1 MTKRIL
7 SLLVL
12 VLATAPA
19 LAVGGA
25 ALDPSQTLY
34 NARQLGMGGVAIGF
48 SDDANGVLS
57 NPSGLTN
64 LEFPQLTGSSR
75 KLVLDEVRYTL
86 FGWAIPTEWG
96 TFGLAYTGLN
106 TGGSLP
112 TMLDPASQ
120 RIIIDASQES
130 ISYDNNVLALSYAR
144 NFKLAQLPNA
154 LAVGGNLKFFNQTLS
169 GSLYS
174 KASTIGLDLA
184 ASYQP
189 LTWLSVGANLQDLL
203 EGNLAWN
210 GGASDKLGGFY
221 KLGCKMYILGASHE
235 AYSTNQQKLYG
246 GIDLDIPHST
256 MSGAGYHLG
265 LEYYPLEK
273 VAVRGGFSPTGLTL
287 GLGLTSGG
295 FRFDYAFSQN
305 PNIPGESPHYFTLS
319 YVGERVF
326 SILKKLKRKENGAV
340 FNSPKDRF
348 ITDQDTVLISAQAQ
362 EKRIIE
368 QRRIWT
374 VTAVSE
380 THEVQEIAAY
390 ETISPAYMNGIKIE
404 KPGTIESSSPL
415 AMGRNVFSLVA
426 YSSPEPAVG
435 KITPEVFVASAE
447 VRVLRF
453 KPFKDTAMTHWALE
467 PIALSV
473 TLGLVKGYPD
483 DTFRPEKGITRAEL
497 VTLLVRTLPVKLA
510 ESLEATGFTDVP
522 VKHWAA
528 KYIAYGAMKKLVTGY
543 PDGSFKPNKVLTR
556 AEGVTVL
563 ARYSSLVEEPN
574 APPAFP
580 DIQPNFWA
588 NKYISPAKKAK
599 MLEYLVGKNFEAAT
613 PFTRA
618 EACEVLY
625 RTPQVKQGVDQFW
638 NTGIISAQQP
648 AK

>member
-265 LEYYPLEK
+265 LEYYPL
-273 VAVRGGFSPTGLTL
+273 
-287 GLGLTSGG
+287 
-295 FRFDYAFSQN
+295 
-305 PNIPGESPHYFTLS
+305 
-319 YVGERVF
+319 
-326 SILKKLKRKENGAV
+326 
-340 FNSPKDRF
+340 
-348 ITDQDTVLISAQAQ
+348 
-362 EKRIIE
+362 
-368 QRRIWT
+368 
-374 VTAVSE
+374 
-380 THEVQEIAAY
+380 
-390 ETISPAYMNGIKIE
+390 
-404 KPGTIESSSPL
+404 
-415 AMGRNVFSLVA
+415 
-426 YSSPEPAVG
+426 
-435 KITPEVFVASAE
+435 
-447 VRVLRF
+447 
-453 KPFKDTAMTHWALE
+453 
-467 PIALSV
+467 
-473 TLGLVKGYPD
+473 
-483 DTFRPEKGITRAEL
+483 
-497 VTLLVRTLPVKLA
+497 
-510 ESLEATGFTDVP
+510 
-522 VKHWAA
+522 
-528 KYIAYGAMKKLVTGY
+528 
-543 PDGSFKPNKVLTR
+543 
-556 AEGVTVL
+556 
-563 ARYSSLVEEPN
+563 
-574 APPAFP
+574 
-580 DIQPNFWA
+580 
-588 NKYISPAKKAK
+588 
-599 MLEYLVGKNFEAAT
+599 
-613 PFTRA
+613 
-618 EACEVLY
+618 
-625 RTPQVKQGVDQFW
+625 
-638 NTGIISAQQP
+638 
-648 AK
+648 